1 MPRKFH
7 LVRSPEEPIHAHIE
21 FVCNYSQPINVEGSY
36 TRKVQIHRSDA
47 ERIGT
52 LLAVAAGLC
61 KVLAENREIGMH
73 CSSPE
78 PEIKFYLLVEARIFL
93 YSTI

>member
-7 LVRSPEEPIHAHIE
+7 LVRSPEEPIHTHIE
-21 FVCNYSQPINVEGSY
+21 FVCNFSEPMNVERSY
-36 TRKVQIHRSDA
+36 TREVQIHRRGA
-47 ERIGT
+47 KRIRT

-78 PEIKFYLLVEARIFL
+78 PKIKFCLLVEARIFL
-93 YSTI
+93 YSAI